1 MVGFRKRIGDT
12 EEVTPLTE
20 TQVWGLIGLLGAAV
34 IASPTL
40 IVLFVRSEI
49 GGLRREMVAR
59 FEKTDARFD
68 AMDAKFHRKLD
79 TMDAR
84 LGARI
89 DTLETKFDALETK
102 FETRFDHLDR
112 DIQAL
117 ARGVFPES

>member
-1 MVGFRKRIGDT
+1 MVGFPKRIGDT
-12 EEVTPLTE
+12 EAVTPLTE

-49 GGLRREMVAR
+49 DGLRREMVVR

-68 AMDAKFHRKLD
+68 AMDAKVHGKLD

-89 DTLETKFDALETK
+89 DTLETK

-117 ARGVFPES
+117 AREVFPES